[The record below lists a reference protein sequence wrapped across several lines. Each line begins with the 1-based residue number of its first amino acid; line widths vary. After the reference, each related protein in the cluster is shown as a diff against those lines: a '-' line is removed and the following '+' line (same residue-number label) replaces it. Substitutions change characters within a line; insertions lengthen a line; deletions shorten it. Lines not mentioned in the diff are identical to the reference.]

1 MRVDHSFSDFLNEI
15 GRYPL
20 LTVDQEVILARQVQR
35 AIELRARQAEGA
47 RLTKKELRDLRVGD
61 RAKTQMVNCNLRMVV
76 SIAKKYLKRVNH
88 LTMMDLVQEGT
99 IGLMRGVEKFDP
111 ARGYKFSTYAY
122 WWIRQG
128 MNRAVNQQDATI
140 RMPHHVAEKVP
151 KLKYTMQRL
160 SQELGRTPT
169 KQELADAMEM
179 SVEQMW
185 MVFERTAA
193 PTSLDAACKED
204 GDALVDL
211 IADPS
216 YLNDD
221 ALFLVDDRWRLE
233 AAMGRLEE
241 RARYVVEQRHELTGQ
256 APVPYQLLSQQLG
269 ISRERVR
276 QIEIKALRQLR
287 RYMKAISPLANPKA
301 LANFTGHRDEVEGL
315 IGLRVS
321 AKEQDKLQLSN
332 AANRV
337 C

>member
-1 MRVDHSFSDFLNEI
+1 MRVDASFSDYLKEI

-20 LTVDQEVILARQVQR
+20 LSSGQEVLLARQVQR
-35 AIELRARQAEGA
+35 AIELRKQQAEGVS
-47 RLTKKELRDLRVGD
+47 LTKKQLRELRVGD
-61 RAKTQMVNCNLRMVV
+61 RAKAQMVQCNLRMVV
-76 SIAKKYLKRVNH
+76 SIAKKYLKRVSH

-151 KLKYTMQRL
+151 KLKYTMQQL
-160 SQELGRTPT
+160 SQQLGRTPS

-193 PTSLDAACKED
+193 PTSLDAACKVD
-204 GDALVDL
+204 GDPLLDL

-216 YLNDD
+216 HFDDD
-221 ALFLVDDRWRLE
+221 AIFLMDDRWRLE

-241 RARYVVEQRHELTGQ
+241 RSRYVVEQRHELTGK
-256 APVPYQLLSQQLG
+256 APVSYKLLSQELG
-269 ISRERVR
+269 LSRERVR
-276 QIEIKALRQLR
+276 QIELLALRKLR
-287 RYMKAISPLANPKA
+287 RYMSMISPLTNPKA
-301 LANFTGHRDEVEGL
+301 LTDFTGHGEEVHGL
-315 IGLRVS
+315 VGLRLS
-321 AKEQDKLQLSN
+321 AQEQDELQL
-332 AANRV
+332 ADAPHRV
-337 C
+337 G

>member
-1 MRVDHSFSDFLNEI
+1 MKVDQSFSDFLNEI
-15 GRYPL
+15 GRFPL
-20 LTVDQEVILARQVQR
+20 LTVDQEVLLGRQVQR
-35 AIELRARQAEGA
+35 LQQLREKEAGGEK
-47 RLTKKELRDLRVGD
+47 LTKKELREVRLGE
-61 RAKTQMVNCNLRMVV
+61 RAKQQMVNCNLRMVV

-88 LTMMDLVQEGT
+88 LTMLDLIQEGT

-160 SQELGRTPT
+160 SQELGRTPS

-185 MVFERTAA
+185 LIFERTAA

-216 YLNDD
+216 YQDDD
-221 ALFLVDDRWRLE
+221 AMFLMDDRWRLE
-233 AAMGRLEE
+233 SGMARLPE
-241 RARYVVEQRHELTGQ
+241 RSRYVVEQRHELTGK
-256 APVPYQLLSQQLG
+256 APVPYQVLAQELG

-276 QIEIKALRQLR
+276 QIEIRALRTLR
-287 RYMKAISPLANPKA
+287 MYMNAVSPLADA
-301 LANFTGHRDEVEGL
+301 QVLANLTGHAEKSADLAR
-315 IGLRVS
+315 LRMS
-321 AKEQDKLQLSN
+321 AKEQDKLQLAN
-332 AANRV
+332 AAHCVR
-337 C
+337 

>member
-1 MRVDHSFSDFLNEI
+1 MRIDNSFSDFLNEI

-20 LTVDQEVILARQVQR
+20 LTVDQELILGRQVQR
-35 AIELRARQAEGA
+35 MG
-47 RLTKKELRDLRVGD
+47 ELRDKERTGEALTKREQREVRVGE
-61 RAKTQMVNCNLRMVV
+61 RARDQMVNCNLRMVV

-128 MNRAVNQQDATI
+128 MNRAVNQQDSTI

-151 KLKYTMQRL
+151 KLKYTMQQL
-160 SQELGRTPT
+160 SQQLGRTPT

-179 SVEQMW
+179 TVEQMW
-185 MVFERTAA
+185 MIFERTAA

-216 YLNDD
+216 YYDD
-221 ALFLVDDRWRLE
+221 DLIFLVDDRWRLE
-233 AAMGRLEE
+233 AAMARLSD
-241 RARYVVEQRHELTGQ
+241 RARYVIEQRHEMTGK
-256 APVPYQLLSQQLG
+256 APIPYQVLAQRLG

-276 QIEIKALRQLR
+276 QIEIKGLRVLR
-287 RYMKAISPLANPKA
+287 RYMNSVSPLADPKT
-301 LANFTGHRDEVEGL
+301 LTDFTGHRDELNGL
-315 IGLRVS
+315 MGLRLS
-321 AKEQDKLQLSN
+321 AKKQDKLQLTN

-337 C
+337 R